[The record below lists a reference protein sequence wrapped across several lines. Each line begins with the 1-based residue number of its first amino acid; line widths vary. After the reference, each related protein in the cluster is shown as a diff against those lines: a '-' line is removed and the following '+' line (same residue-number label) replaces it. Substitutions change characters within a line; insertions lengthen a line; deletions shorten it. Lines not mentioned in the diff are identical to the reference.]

1 MDTNKR
7 LIVSCILIMMSS
19 IGVAQNSGVSTWVVD
34 KQTSFTCQDITYS
47 ENSDTVIFR
56 HLVTFRSSFVQID
69 SAEEI
74 IFNRQT
80 KKLVMESNSGSMR
93 LNEGMKFI
101 IAVPFS
107 VGNDAWKGANYNVDH
122 FIYPK
127 RDFVN
132 SNKDLICM
140 NKRKYGIKIISDV
153 PVYHED
159 DLKKIKTIEYT
170 IGDNFVLEK

>member
-34 KQTSFTCQDITYS
+34 KSLFTCQDITYS

-80 KKLVMESNSGSMR
+80 KK
-93 LNEGMKFI
+93 
-101 IAVPFS
+101 
-107 VGNDAWKGANYNVDH
+107 
-122 FIYPK
+122 
-127 RDFVN
+127 
-132 SNKDLICM
+132 
-140 NKRKYGIKIISDV
+140 
-153 PVYHED
+153 
-159 DLKKIKTIEYT
+159 
-170 IGDNFVLEK
+170 